1 MIKKEEENLWRVGA
15 KRQKSMGTF
24 FAALSNHP

>member
-1 MIKKEEENLWRVGA
+1 MIKEEENLGRVGA

-24 FAALSNHP
+24 SAALSNHP